1 MPGCCAWGPG
11 CPGGP
16 GAKVVK
22 RKSLSFTTRSED
34 TERGPLTEKMMFN
47 YMAQKQSN
55 GKAFS
60 IHLPVLFPCL
70 WVKRLCALESP
81 SRASPLLGSLY
92 LGDKEPAGKQ
102 CLESL
107 CVGGKYLV
115 KGHSHATL
123 STQWTFQNL
132 KSWGQPQ
139 EPNLSVHDGDY
150 TGCKWGAFE
159 VIRPLQDVHPAGK
172 KGCL

>member
-1 MPGCCAWGPG
+1 MLKCEAAPPLHGPGCGPCGPPPLHMPGCCAWGPG

-34 TERGPLTEKMMFN
+34 TERGPLTENMMFD

-55 GKAFS
+55 CKAFS

-107 CVGGKYLV
+107 CVGGKCLENE
-115 KGHSHATL
+115 G
-123 STQWTFQNL
+123 TQPCN
-132 KSWGQPQ
+132 
-139 EPNLSVHDGDY
+139 SVNSVNFS
-150 TGCKWGAFE
+150 KLLL
-159 VIRPLQDVHPAGK
+159 RN
-172 KGCL
+172 